1 MAERDLLFETLAIM
15 MIVVVPVFV
24 LTALFAWRY
33 RAGNRKA
40 RYQPG
45 WTSSLAVEAVIWLVP
60 AAIVVVLGCYVWN
73 DSHKLDPYRA
83 LDSPVEPLVV
93 EVVAEDWKW
102 LFLYPEQGIASVN
115 ELVFPAGRP
124 LSLKITSDTVM
135 NAFYVPALGSQ
146 IYAMAG
152 MVTRLHLLA
161 HEPGRFL
168 GRNSQYS
175 GAGFSRQTFEVRA
188 TAPADFDTWVAEVRA
203 SATVLDAAAYDALR
217 EPSIAHPVTHYAAF
231 QEGLFAAIVKRYMAS
246 RGRDDGAAD
255 DRSGGG

>member
-1 MAERDLLFETLAIM
+1 M
-15 MIVVVPVFV
+15 FV
-24 LTALFAWRY
+24 
-33 RAGNRKA
+33 
-40 RYQPG
+40 Q
-45 WTSSLAVEAVIWLVP
+45 
-60 AAIVVVLGCYVWN
+60 
-73 DSHKLDPYRA
+73 
-83 LDSPVEPLVV
+83 
-93 EVVAEDWKW
+93 
-102 LFLYPEQGIASVN
+102 QGIASVN

-203 SATVLDAAAYDALR
+203 SATVRANT
-217 EPSIAHPVTHYAAF
+217 S
-231 QEGLFAAIVKRYMAS
+231 AIVCSRQRIAS
-246 RGRDDGAAD
+246 TSSR
-255 DRSGGG
+255 